1 MPMPLINNKF
11 CTLSNVG
18 SQEFSILV
26 FEDGMIY
33 FNEKVGVHQLL
44 AALCIAPEGMN
55 ALKKALRTKRENP
68 YRLTSEYDAMYR
80 NYVYTFT
87 RTLTIG
93 EDLYEIVNTDVVLID
108 DDGSISVAMPPMRLA
123 DLSVILRDKDKV
135 WRAAY
140 HLLSEPQTFKDDVIK
155 DAILEMIYEECHIS
169 IECVGDGKFLV
180 GASKDNGWMIDE

>member
-1 MPMPLINNKF
+1 MPMPLINKKF
-11 CTLSNVG
+11 CALSETG

-44 AALCIAPEGMN
+44 AALCIAPEGLGV
-55 ALKKALRTKRENP
+55 LKKAFRTKRENP
-68 YRLTSEYDAMYR
+68 YRITSKYDSMYR

-93 EDLYEIVNTDVVLID
+93 EDLYEIANTDIVLID
-108 DDGSISVAMPPMRLA
+108 DDGSVSISMPPMRLA
-123 DLSVILRDKDKV
+123 DLSMILHDRDTL
-135 WRAAY
+135 WAGAY
-140 HLLSEPQTFKDDVIK
+140 HLLSEPQTFKDGVIK
-155 DAILEMIYEECHIS
+155 DAILEMIYEKSHIS

-180 GASKDNGWMIDE
+180 GASKDAGWMIDE

>member
-1 MPMPLINNKF
+1 
-11 CTLSNVG
+11 
-18 SQEFSILV
+18 
-26 FEDGMIY
+26 
-33 FNEKVGVHQLL
+33 
-44 AALCIAPEGMN
+44 MN
-55 ALKKALRTKRENP
+55 
-68 YRLTSEYDAMYR
+68 S
-80 NYVYTFT
+80 
-87 RTLTIG
+87 
-93 EDLYEIVNTDVVLID
+93 DVVLID
-108 DDGSISVAMPPMRLA
+108 DDGSISIAMPPMRLA